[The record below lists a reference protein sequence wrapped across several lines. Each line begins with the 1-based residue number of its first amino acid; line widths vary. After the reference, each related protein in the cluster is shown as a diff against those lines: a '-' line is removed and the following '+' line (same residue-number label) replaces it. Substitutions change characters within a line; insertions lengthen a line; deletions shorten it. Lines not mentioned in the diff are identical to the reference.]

1 MKTFLKTLILLCMA
15 FLLVTLATS
24 AFAAEEEADVV
35 IYIDSVKGKNTNDGL
50 TEAKAVKTV
59 YYAYTAARNALT
71 AKGLENDADA
81 VAKFVFVRD
90 YKYTSF
96 TETASTKD
104 FGPNTEHVYRV
115 VMEGKTPDVS
125 LQFYVPKHS
134 YLGMVGPTTIQNL
147 NIRISDDSENQYLN
161 ICGRGGSFIIGEG
174 VTTSANP
181 DRRPILVAG
190 PYDAS
195 SVTSYLE
202 VNSGD
207 WRNLYAGTYNKKLS
221 ASGKLVMNGGTAA
234 ALYGTYTN
242 TVTGDIEIVMN
253 GGTVQKIT
261 GTSGSTGVISGKFT
275 VTLNG
280 GTVTGSLLRV
290 GSGKVS
296 GTKKI
301 TVAGDDV
308 KLLNAGSVTI
318 THITASTLNLGSA
331 TRANFIYAVTGPVK
345 VNVDKCIRYDYAY
358 ITAPSGTADNA
369 FTFSTPMTVT
379 NDGTSKV
386 WKNMVDSGFTG
397 LVLKAPEEFTF
408 TLYSGLDTTTKVE
421 PDKTETVDGIKYQ
434 YYANIIGNY
443 CYMTK
448 RTGYYTVTKALNM
461 SEEKSVTETVV
472 DASTGK
478 REGIGWEPTSV
489 TDYAD
494 EIHQTALADDENA
507 LWWKDYGHL
516 LVSPY
521 FTDKTRAEHRQ
532 TTQAEMEAFIASLD
546 DPTDNMYVY
555 SAGKT
560 SVYKLDIPVVIFT
573 KVDLSGA
580 KTLEEAAALIR
591 ADNKAVIHYQA
602 QIHGNEPAGGEAA
615 LNTIARMDSDWGN
628 NLLNTTNILIVPR
641 VNPDGAKDYTRDNA
655 NHVDLN
661 RDMVLERTDEVA
673 AIHLICNLFEPDVNL
688 DGHEYNWSPEYATSK
703 HVALQ
708 VSNGINGN
716 YSEEF
721 IAINEELARN
731 HYDTFYGYGLQPGY
745 YSGKANS
752 YSASTNSGYH
762 STRGAMHILME
773 SRGIGGGN
781 NAMGY
786 RVVAHMIVTESVF
799 EYVAQNHEAVT
810 SAVDAERARFAT
822 IGATYEE
829 DDILNL
835 YFKETIAPDMAYDVT
850 HWNNVT
856 GEVSHIYEQYPI
868 IYREAQ
874 DGKSRPRPTAYV
886 FPAGEE
892 WNQKVLDVLDGNG
905 ISYYTISGDKM
916 LKLRQMTGV
925 VDAGDL
931 APENYHSFPNGCYVV
946 PMNQTNCLLAAY
958 VFEPDICGANVQYHY
973 GSVTQVGIISAGDN
987 CFQLYHYVHDL
998 EADGTVK
1005 TYTAQ
1010 PAPEVTVLSPET
1022 IGETGGISG
1031 LDATKTYAY
1040 RKDGSAEFTTV
1051 TGVTEI
1057 EGLSAGIWHIRYV
1070 DPNGAACK
1078 DATIEISYSNIKEF
1092 VVYVDSTVGD
1102 DTNSG
1107 YLETAPLATIEG
1119 AVAKLSD
1126 VVSSGAEGA
1135 TGKVILL
1142 SSYDLGK
1149 AAYTFPAHSFH
1160 ITYTAKTSDIEL
1172 IKGGGTGRTEG
1183 VIHVNGPSTFEQL
1196 TLTLDNENTYGN
1208 FCCRG
1213 FKTTIGE
1220 GVTCKPNAKGK
1231 TYMLSGGTYS
1241 GTSGSTD
1248 LTVLSGYWNMI
1259 YGGGYNGSVS
1269 GDVKLTVN
1277 GASLAG
1283 KIMAS
1288 FTGGVTGNITY
1299 DISNVATCNGIY
1311 LGTAQTKSIDGN
1323 ITATIREGVVT
1334 PFIYAANRDSGAVVG
1349 TSHIIVDGADL
1360 SDATVCGL
1368 GEKAAATVGK
1378 SVLTVLSGKVGSPCC
1393 FDKVVTYNV
1402 VFVYQGAT
1410 MVDVYGSFT
1419 DAAAAAEKLENAYL
1433 KLGTDVTEGAM
1444 VAGGLLV
1451 DLNGHSLSGITVDG
1465 VIYCMDSTTDNYTCE
1480 SIGTLTLAGGTVAT
1494 NVKTTAAQTGAIRRY
1509 MAIADGNGG
1518 YTFHRFYL
1526 AVTHQTLRPATNGVG
1541 YKAVFYGDDRVL
1553 ANVAGF
1559 GFNMQLGE
1567 NTPKVVTTA
1576 AVESGKTVTLRID
1589 NYDVVNHGETA
1600 LYASAV
1606 LVLSDGTVIEST
1618 RCTMTLRSMLETLN
1632 ENAAALSSQQ
1642 LAAVAEFIKKYAVIS
1657 TWKVENLI

>member
-1 MKTFLKTLILLCMA
+1 MKTILRTLILLCMVL
-15 FLLVTLATS
+15 LLVTLTTA
-24 AFAAEEEADVV
+24 ALAAEDADVV
-35 IYIDSVKGKNTNDGL
+35 VYIDNVNGKNTNDGL

-59 YYAYTAARNALT
+59 YYAYTAARDAMA

-81 VAKFVFVRD
+81 VAKFVFVTD

-96 TETASTKD
+96 TETSTAKD

-181 DRRPILVAG
+181 DKRPILVAG
-190 PYDAS
+190 PYYAS

-242 TVTGDIEIVMN
+242 TVTGDIEIILN
-253 GGTVQKIT
+253 DGKVQKIS

-280 GTVTGSLLRV
+280 GTVTGSVLRT

-308 KLLNAGSVTI
+308 KLLNAGSVTL

-331 TRANFIYAVTGPVK
+331 TRANFINAVTGPVK
-345 VNVDKCIRYDYAY
+345 VNVDKRIRYDYAY
-358 ITAPSGTADNA
+358 ITAPSGTADDA

-379 NDGTSKV
+379 DSGTSKV

-408 TLYSGLDTTTKVE
+408 TLYSGLEATTVVE
-421 PDKTETVDGIKYQ
+421 PDKTEIVDGIKCQ

-443 CYMTK
+443 CYVTK

-461 SEEKSVTETVV
+461 SEEKSITETVV
-472 DASTGK
+472 DVSTGK

-489 TDYAD
+489 TDYTD
-494 EIHQTALADDENA
+494 EIRQTALADDETT
-507 LWWKDYGHL
+507 LWWNDYGHL

-532 TTQAEMEAFIASLD
+532 TTQAEMEDFIASLD
-546 DPTDNMYVY
+546 DPTDNMYVF

-573 KVDLSGA
+573 KVDLSDA

-615 LNTIARMDSDWGN
+615 LNTIARMDSQWGDG
-628 NLLNTTNILIVPR
+628 LLDTINVLIVPR

-661 RDMVLERTDEVA
+661 RDMVLERTEEVA
-673 AIHLICNLFEPDVNL
+673 AIHRISNLFEPDVNL
-688 DGHEYNWSPEYATSK
+688 DGHEYNWSPENATGK

-721 IAINEELARN
+721 IAINEELSRN

-745 YSGKANS
+745 YANKANS
-752 YSASTNSGYH
+752 YSAATNSGYH
-762 STRGAMHILME
+762 STRGTMHILME

-781 NAMGY
+781 YAMGY

-810 SAVDAERARFAT
+810 SAVDAERTRFAT

-829 DDILNL
+829 DDVLNL
-835 YFKETIAPDMAYDVT
+835 YFKETIEPDMSYDVT
-850 HWNNVT
+850 YWNNVT

-868 IYREAQ
+868 IYREAE
-874 DGKSRPRPTAYV
+874 DGKTRPRPTAYV
-886 FPAGEE
+886 FPAGET
-892 WNQKVLDVLDGNG
+892 WNQKVLDVLDANG
-905 ISYYTISGDKM
+905 ISYYIVSGDKM

-925 VDAGDL
+925 VDAGDM
-931 APENYHSFPNGCYVV
+931 ATEYYHSFPNGCYVV
-946 PMNQTNCLLAAY
+946 PMNQPNCLLAAY
-958 VFEPDICGANVQYHY
+958 VFEPDICGSNVQYHY
-973 GSVTQVGIISAGDN
+973 GSVTQVGIMPAGDN
-987 CFQLYHYVHDL
+987 CFPVYYYVHDL
-998 EADGTVK
+998 EADGAVA
-1005 TYTAQ
+1005 TYTGK
-1010 PAPEVTVLSPET
+1010 PAPNATAITPEI
-1022 IGETGGISG
+1022 IGANGGIGG
-1031 LDATKTYAY
+1031 LDASKTYAY
-1040 RKDGSAEFTTV
+1040 RKDGSAEFITV

-1057 EGLSAGIWHIRYV
+1057 NDLPVGTWYIRYV
-1070 DPNGAACK
+1070 DPDGVACK
-1078 DATIEISYSNIKEF
+1078 DQTIEISYSNIKEF
-1092 VVYVDSTVGD
+1092 VVYVDSTAGD
-1102 DTNSG
+1102 DTNAG
-1107 YLETAPLATIEG
+1107 FVETAPLATIEG

-1126 VVSSGAEGA
+1126 AVSGGAEGA

-1142 SSYDLGK
+1142 SNYELGK
-1149 AAYTFPAHSFH
+1149 AAYTFPSHSFH

-1172 IKGGGTGRTEG
+1172 IKGGGTGQAEG
-1183 VIHVNGPSTFEQL
+1183 SVNVNGPSTFEHL
-1196 TLTLDNENTYGN
+1196 TLTLNNENNYGN
-1208 FCCRG
+1208 FNCRG
-1213 FKTTIGE
+1213 FRTVIGE
-1220 GVTCKPNAKGK
+1220 GVTCKGNATGR
-1231 TYMLSGGTYS
+1231 TYMLSGGNYS
-1241 GTSGSTD
+1241 GNCGSTD

-1259 YGGGYNGSVS
+1259 YGGGYRDSVE
-1269 GDVKLTVN
+1269 GDVKLVVN

-1299 DISNVATCNGIY
+1299 DISNVTCNGIY
-1311 LGTAQTKSIDGN
+1311 LGTAKNLNIEGN
-1323 ITATIREGVVT
+1323 ITAIIREGVVT

-1360 SDATVCGL
+1360 SNAKVCGL

-1378 SVLTVLSGKVGSPCC
+1378 SMLTVISGKVVNPCC
-1393 FDKVVTYNV
+1393 FDKVVEGNV
-1402 VFVYQGAT
+1402 VFVYQGT
-1410 MVDVYGSFT
+1410 SMVAVYGSFAE
-1419 DAAAAAEKLENAYL
+1419 AAKAAEELENAYL

-1451 DLNGHSLSGITVDG
+1451 DLNGHNLSGITVDG
-1465 VIYCMDSTTDNYTCE
+1465 VIYCMDSTTDHYTCE
-1480 SIGTLTLAGGTVAT
+1480 KVGTLTLEGGTVAA
-1494 NVKTTAAQTGAIRRY
+1494 NIKTTVAQTGAVHRY
-1509 MAIADGNGG
+1509 MAISDGSG

-1526 AVTHQTLRPATNGVG
+1526 AVTHQTLRPATDGVG
-1541 YKAVFYGDDRVL
+1541 YKAVFYGDDMVL
-1553 ANVAGF
+1553 ANVTGF

-1567 NTPKVVTTA
+1567 NAPKTVTTGNF
-1576 AVESGKTVTLRID
+1576 VSGKTLTLRID
-1589 NYDVVNHGETA
+1589 NYDVEKHGETK

-1606 LVLSDGTVIEST
+1606 LKLKDGTVIEST
-1618 RCTMTLRSMLETLN
+1618 RYTMTLRSMLETLN
-1632 ENAAALSSQQ
+1632 EQAETLTGQQ
-1642 LAAVAEFIKKYAVIS
+1642 LAAVAEFIKKYAIIS
-1657 TWKVENLI
+1657 TWKVENLV